1 MRKILFLA
9 AGAMMLT
16 ACSNKEEW
24 DATGTFEATEV
35 VVAARGTG
43 EIKSLNVEEGMEV
56 EADLQLGYLDMT
68 QMEFQNAQ
76 FDANKDNLTATQ
88 AQLDASK
95 QQMSENK
102 KQINA
107 TQSATN
113 SHILDLEKQLA
124 STKQQIANLQKEKAR
139 FTAMLKDNAASQKQV
154 DDIEYQILV
163 LQKQLTATQDQI
175 NSSNKSLNN
184 QSEGYK
190 AQKDGIDA
198 QMRGVDAQKKGI
210 DAQKRSIDAQK
221 SIIDHQ
227 MANNII
233 TSPVKGTILSKYAQ
247 QGEYAVPGK
256 PLFKVANLND
266 VFLRAYFTSDQ
277 LESIKLGQ
285 QVTVIA
291 DFGGGKTREYE
302 GKIAWISS
310 ESEFTP
316 KTIQTKDSRANLVYA
331 VKIAVK
337 NDGYIKLGLSGNV
350 KLK

>member
-1 MRKILFLA
+1 MKKLYLFAVGTLL
-9 AGAMMLT
+9 LT
-16 ACSNKEEW
+16 ACSHDDEW

-43 EIKSLNVEEGMEV
+43 EIMSLNVEEGMEV
-56 EADLQLGYLDMT
+56 DADTQLGYLDMT

-102 KQINA
+102 KQISSTQNA
-107 TQSATN
+107 TS
-113 SHILDLEKQLA
+113 SHILNLENQVA
-124 STKQQIANLQKEKAR
+124 SIKQQIANLQKEKAR

-175 NSSNKSLNN
+175 NSSNQSLNN
-184 QSEGYK
+184 QSDGYT
-190 AQKDGIDA
+190 AQKEGIDA
-198 QMRGVDAQKKGI
+198 QMRGVDAQKRGL
-210 DAQKRSIDAQK
+210 DAQKRGIDAQK
-221 SIIDHQ
+221 SIIEHQ
-227 MANNII
+227 MSNSII

-266 VFLRAYFTSDQ
+266 VYLRAYFTSDQ

-291 DFGGGKTREYE
+291 DFGGGKTREYN
-302 GKIAWISS
+302 GRIAWISS

-331 VKIAVK
+331 AKIAVA
-337 NDGYIKLGLSGNV
+337 NDGYIKLGLSGKV
-350 KLK
+350 KIK

>member
-1 MRKILFLA
+1 MKKIFFIAIGALA
-9 AGAMMLT
+9 LT
-16 ACSNKEEW
+16 ACNNNDDW

-43 EIKSLNVEEGMEV
+43 EIKSLNVTEGQEV
-56 EADLQLGYLDMT
+56 EADTQLGYLDMT
-68 QMEFQNAQ
+68 EMELQNAQ

-88 AQLDASK
+88 AQLNANK

-102 KQINA
+102 KQIDA

-113 SHILDLEKQLA
+113 SHILNLENQVA
-124 STKQQIANLQKEKAR
+124 GIKQQIANLQKEKAR
-139 FTAMLKDNAASQKQV
+139 FSAMLKDNAASQKQV

-190 AQKDGIDA
+190 AQKEGINA
-198 QMRGVDAQKKGI
+198 QMRGI
-210 DAQKRSIDAQK
+210 DAQKNGLEAQKRGIEAQK
-221 SIIDHQ
+221 SIIGHQ
-227 MANNII
+227 MANSII

-247 QGEYAVPGK
+247 QGEFATPGK

-266 VFLRAYFTSDQ
+266 VYLRAYFTSDQ

-291 DFGGGKTREYE
+291 DFGSGKTREYT
-302 GKIAWISS
+302 GKISWISS

-316 KTIQTKDSRANLVYA
+316 KTVQTKDSRANLVYA

-337 NDGYIKLGLSGNV
+337 NDGYIKLGLAGNV

>member
-1 MRKILFLA
+1 MRKIFLIA
-9 AGAMMLT
+9 AGALLLT
-16 ACSNKEEW
+16 ACNNDDQW

-102 KQINA
+102 KQISATQNA
-107 TQSATN
+107 TSSN
-113 SHILDLEKQLA
+113 ILNLESQVA
-124 STKQQIANLQKEKAR
+124 SIKQQIANLQKEKAR

-163 LQKQLTATQDQI
+163 LQKQLSATQDKI
-175 NSSNKSLNN
+175 NSSNQSLNN

-198 QMRGVDAQKKGI
+198 QMRGVDAQKRGL

-227 MANNII
+227 MANSII
-233 TSPVKGTILSKYAQ
+233 TSPVKGTILTKYAQ

-256 PLFKVANLND
+256 PLFKVANLKN

-277 LESIKLGQ
+277 LQDIKLGQ

-291 DFGGGKTREYE
+291 DFGGGKTREYA
-302 GKIAWISS
+302 GKIAWIAS

-316 KTIQTKDSRANLVYA
+316 KSIQTKDSRANLVYA

-337 NDGYIKLGLSGNV
+337 NDGYIKLGLSGKV
-350 KLK
+350 KL